1 MFISRNATEVLDA
14 SGKYLACLGCFF
26 WALGILNVCRMSV
39 HGLGYAG
46 RAVFSGAVEMIAR
59 IFVSLMFVPIFKFN
73 AICFADQTAWIFA
86 CLYIVPTCLICLG
99 KIEKNLKSAK

>member
-1 MFISRNATEVLDA
+1 MGDGGPVRRHPAGQYAALCVRLD
-14 SGKYLACLGCFF
+14 GTGPLGGVYL
-26 WALGILNVCRMSV
+26 RRQRV
-39 HGLGYAG
+39 HMGAHEA
-46 RAVFSGAVEMIAR
+46 AVFSGAVEMIAR

-86 CLYIVPTCLICLG
+86 CLYIVPTCLICLK